1 MDTDKL
7 LTGTELYNF
16 FVNFGA
22 PSFDG
27 LADEAAVL
35 ESEGLN
41 NGEIVLALEF
51 ACCIAGLYQYIGQ
64 YVPAEASNGEIRIFF
79 SGRDV
84 KKQLADCLSGPID
97 GYMIYAEGF
106 AEIVNN
112 KIMELLDYDR
122 IISQE
127 SYLVA
132 QAICL
137 VRRQLLKRKMI
148 KPIGRKDYAKTP
160 DPALQSVIR
169 LFDENFTPT
178 DRTFGSGEQYLKT
191 EFDIMVMENLA
202 ISKIEWGISL
212 DELVSLL
219 KTEIRQ

>member
-1 MDTDKL
+1 MDTDEL

-16 FVNFGA
+16 LVNFGA
-22 PSFDG
+22 PSFDS

-41 NGEIVLALEF
+41 NAEIVLALEF
-51 ACCIAGLYQYIGQ
+51 ACCIAGLYQYAGQ
-64 YVPAEASNGEIRIFF
+64 YVSAEASNGEIRIFF
-79 SGRDV
+79 SGRAV

-106 AEIVNN
+106 AQIVNN
-112 KIMELLDYDR
+112 KIMELLGYER
-122 IISQE
+122 FISQE

-137 VRRQLLKRKMI
+137 VRRQLLKRKTI
-148 KPIGRKDYAKTP
+148 KPIGRKDYAKTH

-169 LFDENFTPT
+169 LFDENFIQTG
-178 DRTFGSGEQYLKT
+178 RTSGPGKQYLKT
-191 EFDIMVMENLA
+191 EFDIMVMENLI

-212 DELVSLL
+212 DEMVSLL
-219 KTEIRQ
+219 KTEIWQ